1 MPPPVIA
8 VDALGGDDAPRVV
21 VEGAVAAVRAGLSV
35 VLVGPADRVRDAL
48 ERFGASQLANLT
60 IEDAPEGVSMD
71 ESPLA
76 ALRQKPRA
84 SIRVA
89 CALAA
94 SGAAS
99 GVYSAG
105 HTGASLIAAHGAW
118 GLSGGVERPALA
130 VVVPT
135 RHGNSVLLD
144 AGANADCRPSHLAQ
158 FGVMGAAYATAL
170 FEIARPRVGLL
181 SIGEEAGKGNELTRA
196 AHAVLAAM
204 PIHFVG
210 NIDAARWFHGLADVV
225 VADGFT
231 GNIALKVGE
240 AVVEMIAAEQFGD
253 RSHDVNARGR
263 FDREH
268 RGSPPADAWWE
279 NLDHASAG
287 GAPLLGV
294 NGLLVVGHGRAT
306 AQAIANG
313 IALTSRL
320 AERGVVAQVA
330 EAVGRVLK

>member
-48 ERFGASQLANLT
+48 ARVGASPLANLT

-105 HTGASLIAAHGAW
+105 HTGASLLAAHGAW
-118 GLSGGVERPALA
+118 GLAAGVERPALA

-144 AGANADCRPSHLAQ
+144 TGANADCRPSHLAQ
-158 FGVMGAAYATAL
+158 FGVMGAAYATVL
-170 FEIARPRVGLL
+170 FEIARPRVGLM
-181 SIGEEAGKGNELTRA
+181 SIGEEAGKGNELTKG
-196 AHAVLAAM
+196 AHAALAAM
-204 PIHFVG
+204 PINFVG

-225 VADGFT
+225 VTDGFT

-240 AVVEMIAAEQFGD
+240 AVVEMMAA
-253 RSHDVNARGR
+253 SL
-263 FDREH
+263 
-268 RGSPPADAWWE
+268 PADAWDRF
-279 NLDHASAG
+279 NHANAG

-320 AERGVVAQVA
+320 AERGVVTQVA